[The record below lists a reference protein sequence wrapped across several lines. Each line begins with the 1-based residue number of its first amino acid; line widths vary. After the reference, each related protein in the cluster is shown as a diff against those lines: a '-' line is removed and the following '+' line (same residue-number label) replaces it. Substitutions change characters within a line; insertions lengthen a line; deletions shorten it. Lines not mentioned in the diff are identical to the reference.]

1 MTPNKHVEI
10 MATEARTS
18 ADWDM
23 VMRVPP
29 VSIDQQT
36 QIALGRIVAQ
46 VVRGSGIRNASFQVE
61 YSSNRS
67 KIKLVSVDDTVTVH
81 DLAATLEKKGI
92 LYEEPAE
99 GVNFLMV
106 SLSLPMDLLKNNE
119 ALMGYFSMPL
129 IRPSIDEL
137 QEVVDGYRT
146 GNSIQVWHKLDL
158 PHVRAVEERLMKAV
172 EDMTDVIVMRIPSPN
187 DEEFGLA
194 FSLQTLDRDLSL
206 ESVMRSLKDRGFLN
220 LELYTPDPHQ
230 PSRTFLVYRWPQS
243 VMPVVRAKLESSDPG
258 KGRVVPLFAHEEASE
273 VRWIDVLFRAIEDEG
288 VDNETEVDLTTE
300 ELQMQERFQ
309 AMAATLGVQLDELEP
324 DQDEYYVSYELQAE
338 KGQVDL
344 LLRLSE
350 NMDIDFDQEE
360 GDDVVIS
367 LKRQPRTA
375 FGLLL
380 PEIVSILRQHVMIL
394 PKAHTYSAHRKGG
407 HLQLVF
413 DPLTNDE
420 VSQHLLQAMSLA
432 SLSAE

>member
-1 MTPNKHVEI
+1 M
-10 MATEARTS
+10 
-18 ADWDM
+18 
-23 VMRVPP
+23 
-29 VSIDQQT
+29 
-36 QIALGRIVAQ
+36 
-46 VVRGSGIRNASFQVE
+46 
-61 YSSNRS
+61 
-67 KIKLVSVDDTVTVH
+67 
-81 DLAATLEKKGI
+81 
-92 LYEEPAE
+92 
-99 GVNFLMV
+99 
-106 SLSLPMDLLKNNE
+106 
-119 ALMGYFSMPL
+119 
-129 IRPSIDEL
+129 
-137 QEVVDGYRT
+137 DGYRT

-158 PHVRAVEERLMKAV
+158 PHVRAVEERLMRAV

-407 HLQLVF
+407 RLQLVF